1 MQYIE
6 NKVLDHIK
14 RNPKVHVYY
23 KATPVYQGSE
33 LLPRAVLVSALSSD
47 GFIDETVRVFN
58 NVAGF
63 NIDYQNGGLLTE
75 SPVTETDNVEENVE
89 DNIETIEDEVDTDT
103 LKKDDENIS
112 LQKTVYVASS
122 GLSNVYWYSKEN
134 MPKNVNLDKVVE
146 MSEQTALARGK
157 HHSAQEALE

>member
-1 MQYIE
+1 M
-6 NKVLDHIK
+6 
-14 RNPKVHVYY
+14 
-23 KATPVYQGSE
+23 
-33 LLPRAVLVSALSSD
+33 SALSSD

-63 NIDYQNGGLLTE
+63 NIDYQNGGLLSSTAD
-75 SPVTETDNVEENVE
+75 VDINNVEENVE
-89 DNIETIEDEVDTDT
+89 NEIETTDDEIEEGIENEPDTDT

-157 HHSAQEALE
+157 HHSVQEAVE